1 MTIRPPHPQNITT
14 TLPTVKMV
22 VEVSKANAVL
32 TVTSVVR
39 MLKSKV
45 YLYKCRLSRKNIHLA
60 PFVLYNDIIVTLIKQ
75 SNMRFP
81 HCTCFRWKITSV
93 QRNHAQ

>member
-1 MTIRPPHPQNITT
+1 MLGKAKFSCRSTSEYCLEIHIFSFSILGVVPVTIRPPHPQNITT

-45 YLYKCRLSRKNIHLA
+45 YI
-60 PFVLYNDIIVTLIKQ
+60 
-75 SNMRFP
+75 SNYVFSADSEFIQL
-81 HCTCFRWKITSV
+81 HSV
-93 QRNHAQ
+93 